1 MSGTKCFT
9 FYSYKGGSGRSV
21 ASVNTIK
28 HLIVQMDISPK
39 HPLLLVDADLESA
52 GLTYFFK
59 CENKFSDDFLESIHT
74 TKILSSVSDT
84 LEGVNGRV
92 VFGSTVDTCDPLD
105 STLLGNL
112 KGIFKDEFDQKMIDD
127 LFTDIQIARTELR
140 MFRRIVECYILR
152 EKLGWERMKSE
163 QRKNFEIM
171 HNYDLRKLVDQ
182 LVDVQKT
189 NEPHTQKTERKYDI
203 LRDFLP
209 AAKFVDISRY
219 FDCEANT
226 IKFLGADV
234 KYQGE
239 QIMRNDAADAIFQLL
254 ELCSDMGYRATV
266 FDSGAGVQ
274 STAHVLHSVSDVI
287 VYCMRPTR
295 QFIDGT
301 RMQLYNYSELL
312 NAVQESKNNENRTQQ
327 KTVILLPT
335 AVPPYRND
343 DRLCMESFAQIQKIA
358 ELFSEFL
365 DDTFCMP
372 QMALNEVRL
381 FKWRE
386 AILGTKPSKFL
397 DKELQNA
404 LKQYESPDTMP
415 EDARNAYQTYDL
427 LAKRILINS

>member
-28 HLIVQMDISPK
+28 HLIAQMDISPE

-59 CENKFSDDFLESIHT
+59 CENKFTDDFLESIHT

-92 VFGSTVDTCDPLD
+92 VFGSTVDAYDPLD
-105 STLLGNL
+105 ATLLGNL
-112 KGIFKDEFDQKMIDD
+112 KGIFKDEFNSELIDEV
-127 LFTDIQIARTELR
+127 FTDILIARTELR
-140 MFRRIVECYILR
+140 MFRRIVECHVLQQ
-152 EKLGWERMKSE
+152 KLGWERMKSE
-163 QRKNFEIM
+163 QRKNFEIVR
-171 HNYDLRKLVDQ
+171 NYDLRKLMDQ
-182 LVDVQKT
+182 LVAVQKT
-189 NEPHTQKTERKYDI
+189 NESQKTERKYDI
-203 LRDFLP
+203 LHDFLP
-209 AAKFVDISRY
+209 AAKFVDISCY

-239 QIMRNDAADAIFQLL
+239 QIMRNDATDAIFQLL
-254 ELCSDMGYRATV
+254 DLCSDAGYYAAV

-312 NAVQESKNNENRTQQ
+312 KAVQDSKNSGTHPQQ

-335 AVPPYRND
+335 AVPPYRD
-343 DRLCMESFAQIQKIA
+343 GDSLCTESFAQIQRVA

-365 DDTFCMP
+365 DSTFCTP
-372 QMALNEVRL
+372 QSALNEVGL

-386 AILGTKPSKFL
+386 AILGTKPFRFL
-397 DKELQNA
+397 DQELQDTLMQYA
-404 LKQYESPDTMP
+404 LLETMP
-415 EDARNAYQTYDL
+415 EDAQNAYQTYKL
-427 LAKRILINS
+427 LAERIFINS